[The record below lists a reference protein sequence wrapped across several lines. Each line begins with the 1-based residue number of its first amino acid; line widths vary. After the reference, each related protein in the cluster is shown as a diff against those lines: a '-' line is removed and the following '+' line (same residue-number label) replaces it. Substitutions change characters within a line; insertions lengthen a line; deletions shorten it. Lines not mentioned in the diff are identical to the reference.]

1 MQVFYGVLV
10 ALCPVNHVFAGH
22 CRIQFYRP
30 WKMGEGG
37 HMFRK
42 ALSTLKA
49 SAVLVTAALALFQIQ
64 GCGGGGGGDNTP
76 NNPPLQK
83 DTAKPTVVS
92 TTPVQKGVAVG
103 TNSAVSITFNE
114 PIDSATL
121 NSQTFTLKKDGT
133 TAVTGSITTVGSTA
147 LFKLTDDLSIGTSYT
162 ATVTTGVKDLAGNAL
177 AADYTWEFTTPGSGT
192 TTDTTPPTLLS
203 TFPDANSTVVTLN
216 FDVAVNFSEVI
227 DPSTINP
234 QTFTLMKNGTT
245 PVTGTV
251 TYVGTTALFKPAS
264 ALVAGASYT
273 ATVTTGVK
281 DLAGNPLAAY
291 TWNFTTAGAAAPDT
305 APPQV
310 LSQSVFPSNGATN
323 VPVDSAYVVSFNEP
337 VMPFEFGLIDG
348 RPVAVTFNDTYT
360 TVTMKPTVAMKP
372 GTKYTAS
379 VKIRDMA
386 GNQMPTV
393 YTWEFT
399 TSP

>member
-1 MQVFYGVLV
+1 
-10 ALCPVNHVFAGH
+10 
-22 CRIQFYRP
+22 
-30 WKMGEGG
+30 MGEGG
-37 HMFRK
+37 HMFRT
-42 ALSTLKA
+42 ALSTLKT

-64 GCGGGGGGDNTP
+64 GCGGGGGGDNTS
-76 NNPPLQK
+76 NNPLLQK

-92 TTPVQKGVAVG
+92 TTPAQNGVAVG

-147 LFKLTDDLSIGTSYT
+147 LFKPTDDLSIGASYT
-162 ATVTTGVKDLAGNAL
+162 ATVTSGVKDLAGNAL
-177 AADYTWEFTTPGSGT
+177 AAHYTWDFTAPGSGT
-192 TTDTTPPTLLS
+192 ATDTMPPTLLS
-203 TFPDANSTVVTLN
+203 TFPDANLTVVTLN
-216 FDVAVNFSEVI
+216 FDVAVDFSEVI

-264 ALVAGASYT
+264 ALLAGASYT

-281 DLAGNPLAAY
+281 DLAGNALASDY
-291 TWNFTTAGAAAPDT
+291 TWSFSTGSSSVLDT
-305 APPQV
+305 VAPQV
-310 LSQSVFPSNGATN
+310 VSQSVSPSNGATN

-337 VMPFEFGLIDG
+337 IMPFEFGLIDG

-360 TVTMKPTVAMKP
+360 TVTMKPTVAMSP

-379 VKIRDMA
+379 VKIKDMA
-386 GNQMPTV
+386 GNQMTTA

>member
-1 MQVFYGVLV
+1 
-10 ALCPVNHVFAGH
+10 
-22 CRIQFYRP
+22 
-30 WKMGEGG
+30 
-37 HMFRK
+37 MFRT

-49 SAVLVTAALALFQIQ
+49 SAVLVTAVLALFQIQ
-64 GCGGGGGGDNTP
+64 GCGGGGGGGGGGDATTK
-76 NNPPLQK
+76 QT

-92 TTPVQKGVAVG
+92 TTPAQNGVAVG
-103 TNSAVSITFNE
+103 TNSAITITFNE
-114 PIDSATL
+114 PINPATVNL
-121 NSQTFTLKKDGT
+121 QTFTLKDGT
-133 TAVTGSITTVGSTA
+133 STVAGTITTVGSTA
-147 LFKLTDDLSIGTSYT
+147 LFKPTGDLSTGASYT
-162 ATVTTGVKDLAGNAL
+162 ATVTSGVKDLAGNAL
-177 AADYTWEFTTPGSGT
+177 AAHYTWDFSTPASGAA
-192 TTDTTPPTLLS
+192 TDTTPPTLLS

-227 DPSTINP
+227 DPATINP
-234 QTFTLMKNGTT
+234 QTFTILKNGTT

-264 ALVAGASYT
+264 ALVAGASYS

-291 TWNFTTAGAAAPDT
+291 TWDFTTAGAAAPDT

-360 TVTMKPTVAMKP
+360 TVTMKPTVAMRSNIE
-372 GTKYTAS
+372 YTARIQI
-379 VKIRDMA
+379 KDMA
-386 GNQMPTV
+386 GNQMTTA
-393 YTWEFT
+393 YTWKFT